1 MDLHRLLLPFAIVQG
16 LWVLRR
22 TPRLTAPPGAAG
34 RFGARSDEP
43 IRVVGVGDSIMAGTG
58 VREQRCSLTATFARL
73 LHEQTGRSVEWQAHG
88 RNGATSAAV
97 LRDLAPTAG
106 CAHVYVIS
114 CGVNDATRGVD
125 THQFASNLGALLALL
140 RRRSPQAAIVY
151 GGLPPLDRFPALPW
165 PLNAILA
172 ARGAQM
178 QAAATKVM
186 ARDER
191 ARCFAFPA
199 SMPAEQF
206 ASDGFHPGEHAC
218 ERWAQGM
225 IELWRDGPA
234 LVPADVH
241 VAQATPVRRRAA
253 ARPAAAGRGSPW
265 PRASRS

>member
-22 TPRLTAPPGAAG
+22 TPSLPAPPGAAG

-58 VREQRCSLTATFARL
+58 VREQCCSLTATFARL
-73 LHEQTGRSVEWQAHG
+73 LHEQTGRNVEWQAHG

-97 LRDLAPTAG
+97 LHDLAPIARR
-106 CAHVYVIS
+106 AHVYVIS

-125 THQFASNLGALLALL
+125 THQFASNLGALLTLL
-140 RRRSPQAAIVY
+140 RRKSPQAAIVY

-172 ARGAQM
+172 ARVAEM
-178 QAAATKVM
+178 QAAAAEVV

-199 SMPAEQF
+199 SVPAEEF
-206 ASDGFHPGEHAC
+206 ASDGFHPGEYAC
-218 ERWAQGM
+218 ERWARGL
-225 IELWRDGPA
+225 IELWRDGSA

-241 VAQATPVRRRAA
+241 VAQAAPVRRRAA